1 MKLFNFIFIIF
12 ALFVFSPLR
21 AHHYKGLPHYSYF
34 ENYPQV
40 PVLEFINETPEYE
53 IFMTVYNFQGLNLEQ
68 VESPDDVRLYIYI
81 FDLKQNKV
89 FKGQARFKILSRG
102 QLVYDTKLIDSE
114 QENIF
119 VIQRKIEN
127 QDELLMKVEFKG
139 QNEQIVKLEIPFQI
153 TKSFFQKY
161 GIYLLIA
168 LFFIVVSSIKLISD
182 KWKKS
187 SQNEKGGIIARHA

>member
-1 MKLFNFIFIIF
+1 MKLFNFIFII
-12 ALFVFSPLR
+12 AVLLGVVTVE

-127 QDELLMKVEFKG
+127 QDDLFINVEFKDQSG
-139 QNEQIVKLEIPFQI
+139 QTVTLEIPFQI

-161 GIYLLIA
+161 GVYLLIV
-168 LFFIVVSSIKLISD
+168 LFFIIVSSIKVISG
-182 KWKKS
+182 KWMKS
-187 SQNEKGGIIARHA
+187 SQNEKGGGIARHA